1 MRAYIL
7 RVLGVSLFT
16 TLCHLFLPD
25 GKVRRFAAPV
35 MGLAVTAA
43 ILVPAVG
50 FLQKDMTADSL
61 LPRVETVLES
71 DTYVRAVEE
80 EYKKRIAAEIM
91 ARGDVQAT
99 VFLGDGYKVER
110 ILLEGDVT
118 SAVMQYI
125 TTELEVGRS
134 RVEIR

>member
-16 TLCHLFLPD
+16 ALCHLFLPD

-50 FLQKDMTADSL
+50 FLQKDMEVDSF
-61 LPRVETVLES
+61 LPRVEAVLES

-99 VFLGDGYKVER
+99 VFLGEGYKVDR
-110 ILLEGDVT
+110 ILLKGDVT

-134 RVEIR
+134 RVDIR